1 MSMRLDAISTPA
13 DVKALPSN
21 ELSALAAALRE
32 EMLTTVSK
40 TGGHLASSLGAVE
53 LAIGLLRVF
62 DPPRDSVVWDVGH
75 QAYAWKMLTGRRA
88 TFNTLRSLGGL
99 SGFCNPEESPCDAFV
114 SGHAGNA
121 LAAAVGLAAARD
133 LDAADSH
140 IVAVVGDASLS
151 NGESLEA
158 LNACASLK
166 GKIILVVNDNAMS
179 ISKNVGSFARLLGR
193 LLTGVRYNRMKAAAE
208 RAGHRMHLTFL
219 RGLYHKLEQAVK
231 SIWLGNTFFE
241 SFGLRYI
248 GPVDG
253 HDMRAVENA
262 LRVARDD
269 KRSVVVHMVTV
280 KGKGFPPAESNPTA
294 WHGVGPFDRTKVA
307 AGETAEKVSASAPSW
322 SEAFGTALCE
332 LTRKDPRVC
341 ALTAAMRE
349 GTGLAAFAQEFP
361 ERFFDVGICESLLV
375 TFAAGLAKAGR
386 RPVVAVYSA
395 FLQRAIDQVMHDVC
409 LLKLP
414 VVFAIDHVG
423 CVGADGRT
431 HHGMFDI
438 PMLRCLPNL
447 VILQPKNAD
456 ELKAMLE
463 MALAQDGPVAIRY
476 PKGPVSGFNDLN
488 GLKGVNG
495 LNGVKGTN
503 GLNGLKGEQLVGPE
517 APLQLW
523 ALGDQVPKALEV
535 AGILGEQ
542 GITAGVVNA
551 CLVKPV
557 DVELLRRQ
565 VAAGAQIVTLEN
577 GALAGGFGSAV
588 QEALPEAS
596 VIRFG
601 WPDAFVAQGTIGEL
615 EAAHGLTAQQIA
627 TRLCDMLQP
636 TAGRHETFDDLQS
649 DYNRH
654 STADSRTTTD
664 IRQPTA
670 GRHSTTDNFLTF

>member
-1 MSMRLDAISTPA
+1 MSARLDAISAPA
-13 DVKALPSN
+13 DVKALPSG
-21 ELSALAAALRE
+21 ELPALAAALRE
-32 EMLTTVSK
+32 EMLATVSK

-53 LAIGLLRVF
+53 IAIGLLRVF
-62 DPPRDSVVWDVGH
+62 DPPRDRVVWDVGH
-75 QAYAWKMLTGRRA
+75 QTYAWKMLTGRRT
-88 TFNTLRSLGGL
+88 TFDTLRSLGGL

-133 LDAADSH
+133 LDAADSS

-280 KGKGFPPAESNPTA
+280 KGKGFPPAERNPTA
-294 WHGVGPFDRTKVA
+294 WHGVGPFDRTKA
-307 AGETAEKVSASAPSW
+307 AAEETAEKASGAAQSW
-322 SEAFGTALCE
+322 SETFGAALCE
-332 LTRKDPRVC
+332 LARKDARVC
-341 ALTAAMRE
+341 ALTAAMPG

-375 TFAAGLAKAGR
+375 TFAAGLAKAGK

-395 FLQRAIDQVMHDVC
+395 FLQRAVDQVMHDVC
-409 LLKLP
+409 LLNLP
-414 VVFAIDHVG
+414 VVFAIDHAG

-431 HHGMFDI
+431 HHGMFDV

-447 VILQPKNAD
+447 VILQPKDAD
-456 ELKAMLE
+456 ELATMLE
-463 MALAQDGPVAIRY
+463 TALAQNGPVAIRY
-476 PKGPVSGFNDLN
+476 PKGSVPAGLNDLKGDK
-488 GLKGVNG
+488 GLS
-495 LNGVKGTN
+495 
-503 GLNGLKGEQLVGPE
+503 GLKGEQLMRPE

-535 AGILGEQ
+535 ARILGEQ
-542 GITAGVVNA
+542 GILAGVVNA
-551 CLVKPV
+551 RLVKPV

-565 VAAGAQIVTLEN
+565 VTAGAQIVTLEN

-588 QEALPEAS
+588 QEALPG
-596 VIRFG
+596 VPIVRFG
-601 WPDAFVAQGTIGEL
+601 WPDAFVAQGTIEEL

-627 TRLCDMLQP
+627 ARLCD
-636 TAGRHETFDDLQS
+636 GRQ
-649 DYNRH
+649 

-664 IRQPTA
+664 NRQPTNDEQL
-670 GRHSTTDNFLTF
+670 STFNF

>member
-1 MSMRLDAISTPA
+1 MSVSLDAISTPA
-13 DVKALPSN
+13 EVKALPSS
-21 ELSALAAALRE
+21 ELPALAAALRE
-32 EMLTTVSK
+32 EMLATVSK

-53 LAIGLLRVF
+53 IAIGLLRVF
-62 DPPRDSVVWDVGH
+62 DPPQDRVVWDVGH
-75 QAYAWKMLTGRRA
+75 QTYAWKMLTGRRA

-99 SGFCNPEESPCDAFV
+99 SGFCNPDESPCDAFV

-121 LAAAVGLAAARD
+121 LAAAVGFAAARD
-133 LDAADSH
+133 LDAAESNV
-140 IVAVVGDASLS
+140 VAVVGDASLS

-253 HDMRAVENA
+253 HDIRAVENA

-307 AGETAEKVSASAPSW
+307 AGETTEKASASVPSW

-332 LTRKDPRVC
+332 LARKDPRVC
-341 ALTAAMRE
+341 ALTAAMRD

-395 FLQRAIDQVMHDVC
+395 FLQRAVDQVMHDVC

-447 VILQPKNAD
+447 VILQPKDAD
-456 ELKAMLE
+456 ELKTMLE

-476 PKGPVSGFNDLN
+476 PKGSVPVGFN
-488 GLKGVNG
+488 GLKGLNG
-495 LNGVKGTN
+495 LNGVKGFKDSK
-503 GLNGLKGEQLVGPE
+503 GLKGEQLVGPE
-517 APLQLW
+517 APLQIW

-535 AGILGEQ
+535 ARILGEQ
-542 GITAGVVNA
+542 GISAGVVNA
-551 CLVKPV
+551 RLVKPV

-601 WPDAFVAQGTIGEL
+601 WPDTFVAQGTIGEL

-627 TRLCDMLQP
+627 TRLCAM
-636 TAGRHETFDDLQS
+636 
-649 DYNRH
+649 
-654 STADSRTTTD
+654 
-664 IRQPTA
+664 RQPTI
-670 GRHSTTDNFLTF
+670 GNSITR